1 MNRQEEYVKATKLEE
16 LKLFLFADYVTLYV
30 ENPKDANTKNKL
42 LELTNKLNKVTG
54 YKNQYRELSCVS
66 ISHKQSERNQENN
79 PISSSIINNKI
90 HKKKIKESNERPEH

>member
-1 MNRQEEYVKATKLEE
+1 M
-16 LKLFLFADYVTLYV
+16 
-30 ENPKDANTKNKL
+30 PHTKNKL
-42 LELTNKLNKVTG
+42 LELTNKFNKVAG

-90 HKKKIKESNERPEH
+90 HKKKIKESNERPEHWKL

>member
-42 LELTNKLNKVTG
+42 LELTNKFNKGTG
-54 YKNQYRELSCVS
+54 WVILTFFFGFITIPLLGYAKKNVYTDIEVS
-66 ISHKQSERNQENN
+66 KHSLFG
-79 PISSSIINNKI
+79 SIGK
-90 HKKKIKESNERPEH
+90 